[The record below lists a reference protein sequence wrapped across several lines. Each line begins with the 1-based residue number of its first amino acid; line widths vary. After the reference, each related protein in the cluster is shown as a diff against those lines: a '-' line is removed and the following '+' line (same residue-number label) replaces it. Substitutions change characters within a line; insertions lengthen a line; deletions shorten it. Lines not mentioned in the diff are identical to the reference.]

1 LEKVVILYMYVQRR
15 MSNAKCQKCLLTNIS
30 NASRWHFVFH
40 RKGIKGRPFFL
51 LLTPRWEAQRS
62 Q

>member
-1 LEKVVILYMYVQRR
+1 MEKVVILYVQRR

-30 NASRWHFVFH
+30 NDSLWHFIFH
-40 RKGIKGRPFFL
+40 RKGMQGRPFFL